1 MRESDIYSDIIEWGK
16 DRGRITYDEI
26 HSAFPPEYDNNENL
40 EAFMDLLQDIGVK
53 VADDH
58 LENAEEEQVK
68 VKDGLPNNER
78 TDNLVHAY
86 LCSMGNITVL
96 EREEAADLAR
106 SIEEGNNIIERTV
119 AGLPL
124 YQRLKECC
132 GGKER
137 TNGDNSHEEK
147 EDEALIKSLEIIDNL
162 ALQNN
167 GKRIKSE
174 TGITFDEFKTAH
186 DTILK
191 ARALASEAKNEL
203 IIRNLRLVVNAAKHY
218 VGRGL
223 PLIDLIQEGNIGLMK
238 AVDRFD
244 YRKGFKFSTYAIW
257 WIKQAIM
264 RALIDQTRTVRV
276 PVHVIEMYNK
286 INNASKELMHT
297 TGRGPCTEELSQ
309 KLGVAEKKIREVYSA
324 IQDSI
329 SIHSQAGDDK
339 STLEDFICDENGPSP
354 YLDTERNRI
363 TEHILKILHTLTPK
377 EEAVM
382 KMRFGIG
389 CDRDYTLEEVG
400 RRLSIT
406 RERVRQIEEKA
417 LKKLKHPKKLRAL
430 RVLLPG

>member
-1 MRESDIYSDIIEWGK
+1 MKESDIYSDIIEWGK
-16 DRGRITYDEI
+16 DRGRVTYDEI
-26 HSAFPPEYDNNENL
+26 HSAFPPEYNNNENL
-40 EAFMDLLQDIGVK
+40 EAFIDLLQDIGVS
-53 VADDH
+53 VADDRS
-58 LENAEEEQVK
+58 EDAEEEQLK
-68 VKDGLPNNER
+68 EKGGLPNNER

-86 LCSMGNITVL
+86 LRSMGNITVL
-96 EREEAADLAR
+96 ERDEAADLAR
-106 SIEEGNNIIERTV
+106 KIEEGNGIIERTV

-124 YQRLKECC
+124 YLKLREFCD
-132 GGKER
+132 GSEP
-137 TNGDNSHEEK
+137 TNGDNGHEEQ
-147 EDEALIKSLEIIDNL
+147 ENEALVKSIEILDSL

-167 GKRIKSE
+167 GKRIKTE
-174 TGITFDEFKTAH
+174 TGVTVAEFKTAY
-186 DTILK
+186 DMILK
-191 ARALASEAKNEL
+191 ARTLVAEAKNEL

-264 RALIDQTRTVRV
+264 RALIDQTRTIRV
-276 PVHVIEMYNK
+276 PVHVIEMHNK
-286 INNASKELMHT
+286 INNASKELLHT
-297 TGRGPCTEELSQ
+297 TGREPDTAKLSQ
-309 KLGVAEKKIREVYSA
+309 KLGVAEKKIHEVYAA

-329 SIHSQAGDDK
+329 SIHSPSGDEK
-339 STLEDFICDENGPSP
+339 STLEDFICDKNTPSP
-354 YLDTERNRI
+354 YLDAERNKL
-363 TEHILKILHTLTPK
+363 TEYILNILHTLTPK
-377 EEAVM
+377 EEVVI
-382 KMRFGIG
+382 KMRFGID

-430 RVLLPG
+430 RVLISG